1 MNGMSDFSEPLKLS
15 EKQLRIELDW
25 DRTLDGDRNY
35 SKRTEV
41 LTGRFDFDD
50 RRKIRDL
57 EMLIKPNLDPEF
69 WSDLLKTRV
78 KFGGTQLYSTHISMM
93 SNIIFCALAGRET
106 YQDPDGTWHIPLYCG
121 GARHRWLFLDGNMS
135 GQRLTWFESPPEP
148 KGLYL
153 SIALKD
159 VPLKISNGNWT
170 VIEYSRVMMLIF
182 RFEEPT
188 LLERVILHSYDH
200 EEVFEE
206 SRICSIEIM
215 ESKIYG
221 IILDPQIKD
230 LTQLAEEMDNYVK
243 RHSGI
248 LSADLR
254 ISPPGVSIS
263 NYLRINLET
272 YPHSIP

>member
-93 SNIIFCALAGRET
+93 SNIIFCALAG
-106 YQDPDGTWHIPLYCG
+106 Y
-121 GARHRWLFLDGNMS
+121 FLLD
-135 GQRLTWFESPPEP
+135 LFESLICVVLCFD
-148 KGLYL
+148 K
-153 SIALKD
+153 
-159 VPLKISNGNWT
+159 PLAKCILFCKC
-170 VIEYSRVMMLIF
+170 SRAQ
-182 RFEEPT
+182 RF
-188 LLERVILHSYDH
+188 
-200 EEVFEE
+200 F
-206 SRICSIEIM
+206 
-215 ESKIYG
+215 K
-221 IILDPQIKD
+221 
-230 LTQLAEEMDNYVK
+230 
-243 RHSGI
+243 
-248 LSADLR
+248 
-254 ISPPGVSIS
+254 
-263 NYLRINLET
+263 
-272 YPHSIP
+272 